1 MDEVDRKIISHLQL
15 DGRATFKDLAEIVG
29 FSNMGAKK
37 RVARL
42 IQKGVLKVSALV
54 NAEKLGLHAALVLIE
69 IDGAEALLRLIDRF
83 RECPRVVH
91 IFTT

>member
-42 IQKGVLKVSALV
+42 IQKGVMKVSALV
-54 NAEKLGLHAALVLIE
+54 NAEKLGLHAALVLI
-69 IDGAEALLRLIDRF
+69 
-83 RECPRVVH
+83 
-91 IFTT
+91 